1 MLKVIFPATHT
12 VHRSCIHWTLGNK
25 LAAAAPTKKAACTCH
40 GLKSA
45 QCHQIYAGPFPK
57 VLGASSC
64 PTIKAAQHPYAPA
77 APK

>member
-1 MLKVIFPATHT
+1 MLKVIFPSTHT
-12 VHRSCIHWTLGNK
+12 CTGAASIGLWGNK

-57 VLGASSC
+57 MLGASSC